1 MTRRC
6 PECGFE
12 NDATSDFCAAPGCDG
27 YLRPDPTRM
36 VRAIDASAP
45 PPGPDPPVTRQSD
58 RPTTPVP
65 PEPATLT
72 APARPSSRPSAVL
85 AYRLPD
91 DESYRTDTLTLPV
104 APGDSAVVMVLIR
117 NQSAIVDDYS
127 FDVVVVDD
135 RGRGVL
141 SLPKGWWTAP
151 AKPVNLF
158 PLKDGAAGYEE
169 VIELRLH
176 PPREPEAQAGI
187 WNLLI
192 VARSGVRD
200 TTAATLPLTLDIA
213 PYRDLQADIT
223 PERAGGRRRG
233 VFAVSVRNDG
243 NAPESVALAGEDQ
256 DAALGYRFAMP
267 RLDLSAGEAEP
278 VRTTVHPPKAMW
290 LGRPVDRPFAILA
303 RPLDSEEPLR
313 VQGMLRQKP
322 WIPRWVPP
330 VVPVLAVVALV
341 ASMIT
346 RVPEL
351 RGMSRTAATRAIKK
365 RGLKVGQV
373 RSVVNARIKPAGTV
387 FAQDPAAGKRVRKGT
402 AVDVT
407 VALGLPARIPRVT
420 GALLADAQE
429 RLVDKG
435 FQLGQILPASTDPQ
449 HERVQRTVPPA
460 GQRRPKGTAVT
471 VYIVREKPRGRAG
484 GVPAGLVGLS
494 ATAAIAKLDAAGLP
508 SKQVPAF
515 SETVPAGK
523 VVNQTPPAGKPVAAG
538 ESVNLVVSA
547 GYPRIAYDDGR
558 SVIVADG
565 AGVKPAV
572 RISAPPGTANTEP
585 AWSRDR
591 TWVAYRHGTDK
602 ESRIWRTQLDSP
614 SGGRPL
620 TDAGHVDK
628 RPAVSPDGKVVAFI
642 RARSDTEQSLCLIR
656 VSPGQHA
663 ASCVKSGPAFI
674 GRPTWSPDGR
684 SIVALAADDQKQVEA
699 VRFTSQRPS
708 SPNGDDWHI
717 RSFLTD
723 GVGHG
728 ERAADEVGSA
738 ALSPAPPAR
747 LAFTA
752 NWGTSSTD
760 VYQLFV
766 GPLDDGGALADA
778 QPVAGVFGCEVA
790 WRSDGKA
797 VAVSSHAPCSGDIP
811 GEVRVIDLT
820 KPQPRTLP
828 TAGANPAWEPLPP
841 SG

>member
-12 NDATSDFCAAPGCDG
+12 NDASSDFCARPGCDG

-36 VRAIDASAP
+36 VRAIDTAAP
-45 PPGPDPPVTRQSD
+45 PPPRAQPPPADEVA
-58 RPTTPVP
+58 
-65 PEPATLT
+65 EPSTLT
-72 APARPSSRPSAVL
+72 APARRSSRASAVL

-91 DESYRTDTLTLPV
+91 DESYRTDTLTLRV
-104 APGDSAVVMVLIR
+104 EPGDSAALMVLVR
-117 NQSAIVDDYS
+117 NESTI
-127 FDVVVVDD
+127 VDD
-135 RGRGVL
+135 RGHGVR
-141 SLPKGWWTAP
+141 SLPKHWWTGP
-151 AKPVNLF
+151 AEPVNLF
-158 PLKDGAAGYEE
+158 PLKDGAGYEQA
-169 VIELRLH
+169 IELRLH

-187 WNLLI
+187 WNLLV
-192 VARSGVRD
+192 VARSGVRE
-200 TTAATLPLTLDIA
+200 TTAATIPLVLDIA
-213 PYRDLQADIT
+213 RYRDVKAEIA

-233 VFAVSVRNDG
+233 VFALSVRNDG
-243 NAPESVALAGEDQ
+243 NAPDSVALAGEDQ
-256 DAALGYRFAMP
+256 DAALDYRFAVP
-267 RLDLSAGEAEP
+267 RVDLAGGAHER

-303 RPLDSEEPLR
+303 RPLDAEDPLR
-313 VQGMLRQKP
+313 ARGVLRQKA

-330 VVPVLAVVALV
+330 VVPLLALVALV

-346 RVPEL
+346 RVPEV
-351 RGMSRTAATRAIKK
+351 RGTSRSAATKELKK
-365 RGLKVGQV
+365 HGLKVGQV

-387 FAQDPAAGKRVRKGT
+387 FAQDPGPGKRVRKGT
-402 AVDVT
+402 AVDMT
-407 VALGLPARIPRVT
+407 VALGLPARIPRVA
-420 GALLADAQE
+420 GKLLADAQE
-429 RLVDKG
+429 RLVDRG
-435 FQLGQILPASTDPQ
+435 FQLGQILPASKDPQ

-471 VYIVREKPRGRAG
+471 VYVVRVKPSAPAG
-484 GVPAGLVGLS
+484 VVPAGLVGLS
-494 ATAAIAKLDAAGLP
+494 AAAAVAKLDAAGVP
-508 SKQVPAF
+508 SKQVAAF

-523 VVNQTPPAGKPVAAG
+523 VVDQQPPAGKPVPAEG
-538 ESVNLVVSA
+538 VSLVVSA

-558 SVIVADG
+558 AVIVADG
-565 AGVKPAV
+565 AGVKPST
-572 RISAPPGTANTEP
+572 RIAGPPGTTNTEP
-585 AWSRDR
+585 SWSPDR

-602 ESRIWRTQLDSP
+602 ESRIWRTELDSP
-614 SGGRPL
+614 SSGRPL

-642 RARSDTEQSLCLIR
+642 RAESDTKQSLCLIR
-656 VSPGQHA
+656 VSPGPHN
-663 ASCVKSGPAFI
+663 ASCVKSGPAFV

-684 SIVALAADDQKQVEA
+684 AIVALAADDQKQVEA
-699 VRFTSQRPS
+699 AQFTSSRPS
-708 SPNGDDWHI
+708 SPNGDDWRI

-738 ALSPAPPAR
+738 AVSPAEPPR

-766 GPLDDGGALADA
+766 GPLDEGGALGGA

-797 VAVSSHAPCSGDIP
+797 VAVSSHAPCSGDVP
-811 GEVRVIDLT
+811 GEVRVVDLA